1 MKKILLF
8 LTVILLGV
16 HSMYAVVTWDGTSSE
31 MWTQGTGTE
40 ADPYLIETPANL
52 AYLSAQVTAGETY
65 AGVYFQ
71 QTEDFDLQ
79 SKTWTPI
86 GTSTYKFAGIYN
98 GANKYVSNIKTN
110 QYGLFGI
117 TENTKI
123 KNVVLKGTFSAS
135 SSYAPTSAPLI
146 GEAQGTTEI
155 INCHNYATT
164 TNACAGLIVSATGNS
179 ISLYNCSNHANIN
192 STAYSAGGLIAHVN
206 TSTLTLESC
215 YNEGLLK
222 FYNNSSYNETEGSY
236 QIASLYCGG
245 LIGKVFG
252 ACISTL
258 KYCYNIGDISAGVNV
273 FNLGYI
279 DWTKVRLYAAG
290 LVGYNA
296 SSNNGLLMQCYHIAS
311 VSTGMSATGST
322 KYLAK
327 NVAGLVNGNC
337 DIIGCFVRTNTN
349 MSSSSS
355 TDSYAATTTCVGNLL
370 GGKVSESCYAI
381 GTGNLPEQSSNVFH
395 NSSNSTGGIYKSDA
409 TFKSPTIVPLLN
421 TMGEYFTMDLEGIND
436 GYPILTWQ
444 AGPRFTITGS
454 CDANRGTVKGGGE
467 YAPGN
472 TVTLTATPKKGCTF
486 VGWSDG
492 VTDNPRT
499 VTVEGDATYRAQF
512 IKSSYTIYVNQDCT
526 NYIE

>member
-1 MKKILLF
+1 MKKIFLF
-8 LTVILLGV
+8 LTISLF
-16 HSMYAVVTWDGTSSE
+16 SIPAMYAVVTWDGTSSE

-65 AGVYFQ
+65 TGVYFQ

-123 KNVVLKGTFSAS
+123 KNISFQGTYSSSSAS
-135 SSYAPTSAPLI
+135 VSAPLI
-146 GEAQGTTEI
+146 GTAQGVTEI
-155 INCHNYATT
+155 VNCHNQATIT
-164 TNACAGLIVSATGNS
+164 GACAGLIANATGTS
-179 ISLYNCSNHANIN
+179 ISLHKCSNQEGITY
-192 STAYSAGGLIAHVN
+192 STSVSPAYAGGLVARVTTKN
-206 TSTLTLESC
+206 LATD
-215 YNEGLLK
+215 
-222 FYNNSSYNETEGSY
+222 
-236 QIASLYCGG
+236 
-245 LIGKVFG
+245 
-252 ACISTL
+252 ACFN
-258 KYCYNIGDISAGVNV
+258 KGDISATTSGGEAVGWYNESYV
-273 FNLGYI
+273 YAGGLFGSISSDESAVISNSFNEANIVAKSTATGGNYGTNYYTNAAGIVGSSLNCSVVACFHKGNISGTACAGIFNGKGNILACYVRGSI
-279 DWTKVRLYAAG
+279 GTSSYYDSDKGWTIYTLYAFAPWSGSNVESSYSVLTNSFDNYAKINMSPYCLVTG
-290 LVGYNA
+290 L
-296 SSNNGLLMQCYHIAS
+296 SNTYYSYPKNLN
-311 VSTGMSATGST
+311 TGIYRS
-322 KYLAK
+322 
-327 NVAGLVNGNC
+327 
-337 DIIGCFVRTNTN
+337 DII
-349 MSSSSS
+349 MKDAS
-355 TDSYAATTTCVGNLL
+355 T
-370 GGKVSESCYAI
+370 I
-381 GTGNLPEQSSNVFH
+381 
-395 NSSNSTGGIYKSDA
+395 
-409 TFKSPTIVPLLN
+409 PLLN
-421 TMGEYFTMDLEGIND
+421 TIDDYFTMDLEGIND
-436 GYPILTWQ
+436 GYPILKWQ